1 MTEQEELQKR
11 YQQIA
16 ETERFIAEARK
27 ALDLTGW
34 ARENGI
40 DLPALVAEAR
50 RRSSPADY
58 AQAERDALQALDD
71 MTGAPA
77 ASSSTAPAAPRR
89 VVRSMV

>member
-27 ALDLTGW
+27 KLDLIGW

-40 DLPALVAEAR
+40 DLPKILEDAR

-58 AQAERDALQALDD
+58 AQAQHDALQALSETQD
-71 MTGAPA
+71 AN
-77 ASSSTAPAAPRR
+77 SSSSSAAPRR
-89 VVRSMV
+89 GMRAMV

>member
-40 DLPALVAEAR
+40 DLLSLIADAR
-50 RRSSPADY
+50 RRCSPAEY
-58 AQAERDALQALDD
+58 AQAEHDALQAIGDD
-71 MTGAPA
+71 TAPSA
-77 ASSSTAPAAPRR
+77 ASSSTASRR
-89 VVRSMV
+89 GVRAMV